1 MGGFSSVTGD
11 ETIMFADN
19 ASFDGT
25 QRGGKITTD
34 GQLWIGSTASPH
46 VKKGLPTGV
55 SAFSAPVM
63 QANYGSGTLSFENRT
78 WSTPYVVDSNATVG
92 QRGTF
97 TTIQAAVNACFS
109 DGNASTSIVG
119 YIKIRGKGGAS
130 PYVENITFPG
140 SSLFYLEGDLPNS
153 PNFQGFDTVIQGIH
167 IMSASSGIYAKNI
180 TFDSNSGS
188 LTAFNFSNTTS
199 VAAFYDCYVSFSN
212 TGATVYLE
220 SCILPIGGT
229 QSGGSLTAFNTQL
242 VNGMNISAGTQV
254 FTQCKDTTFVLSG
267 SAAPVCVDCTISSN
281 GGSWSGSTSGTPTIL
296 GCEMASQYG
305 YTGNIRVGNLSEHSG
320 ATVGDFFGSGINQSL
335 ARTIQGNVR
344 IMRSISADTTI
355 TNHDYYVGVT
365 STATAINITL
375 PNTSQAINKPYK
387 GQVFFFQ
394 DQSGSASL
402 NHITITPNGGLINQ
416 LASCLI
422 NQNFGFVELTFDGT
436 NYFVTDSGTLQ
447 NQDGFFI
454 KDDFIY
460 DGENNTRVWPWGC
473 GGNGTAATVVATT
486 PVSGHPG
493 IISLNAGT
501 DINGESSMNR
511 GQGAGNVILG
521 DGSHELNFVV
531 RVPTLSTVTD
541 EFDFWF
547 GLGDGLENFTSH
559 PGNNCVAFQYSRLT
573 STNWQGITKS
583 GGSSTTASGGS
594 NVAVTTGWA
603 NFKIII
609 NAAGTS
615 ATFYVNGVNIGTST
629 TNIPTTNPIYLGF
642 SIKKSLGITSSNSLV
657 DYVDWNHVLTTPR
670 F

>member
-1 MGGFSSVTGD
+1 MAGFSSITGD
-11 ETIMFADN
+11 ESIMFADN

-34 GQLWIGSTASPH
+34 GQVWIGSTASPH

-78 WSTPYVVDSNATVG
+78 WSTPYVVDSNTTVG

-97 TTIQAAVNACFS
+97 STIQAAITACFS
-109 DGNASTSIVG
+109 DGNASGSVIG
-119 YIKIRGKGGAS
+119 FIKIRGKAAQ
-130 PYVENITFPG
+130 YVENLVFPA
-140 SSLFYLEGDLPNS
+140 SALFYLEGDLPTTPTFTS
-153 PNFQGFDTVIQGIH
+153 ADTIIQGIH
-167 IMSASSGIYAKNI
+167 TMSASSGIYAKNI
-180 TFDSNSGS
+180 YFNSNSS
-188 LTAFNFSNTTS
+188 TLSAFNFTNTTS
-199 VAAFYDCYVSFSN
+199 VASFYNCAVSFSN
-212 TGATVYLE
+212 TGATVNLE
-220 SCILPIGGT
+220 GCVIPISIT
-229 QSGGSLTAFNTQL
+229 QSGGALTAFNTQL
-242 VNGMNISAGTQV
+242 VNPMTISGGTQL
-254 FTQCKDTTFVLSG
+254 FNQCQIAGIVLSG
-267 SAAPVCVDCTISSN
+267 SSAPICINCNTPSN
-281 GGSWSGSTSGTPTIL
+281 GSSWSGSTSGTPVVL
-296 GCEMASQYG
+296 GSEMGSTYG
-305 YTGNIRVGNLSEHSG
+305 YTGNILVGNLSEYTGVTS
-320 ATVGDFFGSGINQSL
+320 GDFFGSGITQSL
-335 ARTIQGNVR
+335 ARSTQGNVR
-344 IMRSISADTTI
+344 VIRTLTSSATVSP
-355 TNHDYYVGVT
+355 HDYYIGVT
-365 STATAINITL
+365 STSTVVTLTL
-375 PNTSQAINKPYK
+375 PNTAAANLRPYK

-394 DQSGSASL
+394 DQSGAASA
-402 NHITITPNGGLINQ
+402 NNIIITPNGGTING
-416 LASCLI
+416 LSSVSI
-422 NQNFGFVELTFDGT
+422 NQNFGFIELTYDGT

-447 NQDGFFI
+447 NQDGFLI

-473 GGNGTAATVVATT
+473 GGNGTSATVLATA

-501 DINGESSMNR
+501 DTTGEASMNR

-531 RVPTLSTVTD
+531 QIPTLSTITN
-541 EFDFWF
+541 EFGFWF

-559 PGNNCVAFQYSRLT
+559 PGNNCVAFQYLRTT
-573 STNWQGITKS
+573 STNWQGITSSS
-583 GGSSTTASGGS
+583 GTSTTASGGT

-609 NAAGTS
+609 NAAATS
-615 ATFYVNGVNIGTST
+615 VTFYVNGTNIGTST

-642 SIKKSLGITSSNSLV
+642 SIKKSLGVTSSNALV